1 VIEIGICSF
10 SFHRL
15 LAAGKQD
22 IFRYITDC
30 KALGC
35 TQLDPWNAHLSVLK
49 DGEGVLHA
57 GHNPDR
63 AQHLSAVDDSYIE
76 KVKEAAKRE
85 GLPFGCIAV
94 DGANV
99 YEPTLEKRRENR
111 ARAYRWIEIA
121 GQLGAKQVRI
131 DAGGTAEM
139 LQEEFEVI
147 VEGFEE
153 LVGRCGE
160 RGIELVMEN
169 HWGASVIP
177 SNVVRIVEAVKGL
190 GLLLDSYN
198 WALGRQAEGWIW
210 CAKYARACHVKTFA
224 FTEDGEE
231 LTMNVKGFVELMKR
245 EGYRGAWGVESVPVD
260 GDEMGAARKTVQL
273 IRKWA

>member
-99 YEPTLEKRRENR
+99 YE
-111 ARAYRWIEIA
+111 IA

-139 LQEEFEVI
+139 PEEEFEVI
-147 VEGFEE
+147 VEGFED
-153 LVGRCGE
+153 LVRRCGE